1 MSDKY
6 YSYVKDS
13 TKNPYRAIIDE
24 VEAENFDT
32 IDYIYN
38 RGAIT
43 SQMIQPIDDLFVLT
57 IPENTLKN
65 ADENTYV
72 NELEITKNDEYV
84 KLSDENSEIYDV
96 VLPIPHKVKFKIT
109 SSIPLGNNEMFS
121 TRIRYTSATASMSN
135 IEYNAQNLTF
145 SLSEHDEN
153 SYVYTATLARICA
166 LHELKLLLQ
175 DEYVTNFQ
183 SATLTITNDR
193 MNYIK
198 VPFSND
204 FTPEL
209 LDYFYDGECLTI
221 TSPVT
226 NCVTLDP
233 STLDIRI
240 IHGSANFSTY
250 NKERKIVFRNLPK

>member
-24 VEAENFDT
+24 VQAENFDT
-32 IDYIYN
+32 VDYIYN

-43 SQMIQPIDDLFVLT
+43 SPIIQPIDDLFVLT

-84 KLSDENSEIYDV
+84 RLTDENSEVYDV
-96 VLPIPHKVKFKIT
+96 VLPIPHKVKFTIT
-109 SSIPLGNNEMFS
+109 SSSPLGDNDMFT
-121 TRIRYTSATASMSN
+121 TRIRYTSASATISTTD
-135 IEYNAQNLTF
+135 YNAQNLTF
-145 SLSEHDEN
+145 SLLTHDEN
-153 SYVYTATLARICA
+153 SYIYRATLARICA
-166 LHELKLLLQ
+166 LHEIKLLLQ
-175 DEYVTNFQ
+175 GEYATNFE
-183 SATLTITNDR
+183 SATLTITNDK

-209 LDYFYDGECLTI
+209 LDYFYNGECETI

-226 NCVTLDP
+226 NYVTLNP
-233 STLDIRI
+233 TLLDINI
-240 IHGSANFSTY
+240 IHGASNFNTY